1 MNSALGK
8 RRRTRNSSNSSKSS
22 NHTLRN
28 VVRNMNSKLANF
40 KTDVYSIEHKFG
52 HLNSNLNLSNFQ
64 NFDESNANF
73 TSRKQTGKQTKLFQ
87 FFLKK
92 MIDPNVHNKGEILQK
107 LIHEHG
113 FDPSFNDDAVL
124 KFASQKGIVDVVKV
138 LLSDER
144 MDLTANGNNALML
157 AITKNHENVGNVLL
171 NDPLHRVVPT
181 NDTLYLAIKHNS
193 LTIVHVLLADPRVD
207 PTADYNRAIKLAI
220 ENGFIDVMERLLQD
234 PRIIAIPY
242 IIQLL
247 QSLFKVAIG
256 KGHMAIVKRL
266 IQDPRIVLVEGEFT
280 IMPLL
285 IACKNAR
292 VEMVDYL
299 LKQLLKPEYA
309 NKFTKKKIDYIINKI
324 NNNIIHN
331 IIPKEINSTY
341 TPQNFPNI
349 VTLLQEFNTQ
359 VFGKRRRTQKKR

>member
-1 MNSALGK
+1 MFNSDEQNIYNMMSYIIK
-8 RRRTRNSSNSSKSS
+8 TN
-22 NHTLRN
+22 N
-28 VVRNMNSKLANF
+28 VEL
-40 KTDVYSIEHKFG
+40 
-52 HLNSNLNLSNFQ
+52 LNLSMEFLIMNSNNLQFIF
-64 NFDESNANF
+64 NESYKF
-73 TSRKQTGKQTKLFQ
+73 THSHIVVIDKL
-87 FFLKK
+87 
-92 MIDPNVHNKGEILQK
+92 LQEQK
-107 LIHEHG
+107 NRV
-113 FDPSFNDDAVL
+113 DPSAGNNEAIRR
-124 KFASQKGIVDVVKV
+124 ASGYGRVDVVDR
-138 LLSDER
+138 LLQD
-144 MDLTANGNNALML
+144 
-157 AITKNHENVGNVLL
+157 V
-171 NDPLHRVVPT
+171 
-181 NDTLYLAIKHNS
+181 
-193 LTIVHVLLADPRVD
+193 RVD
-207 PTADYNRAIKLAI
+207 PSADSNYAIRYASCNGHIAVVDRLLQDRRVDPSADDNFAIHLASR
-220 ENGFIDVMERLLQD
+220 NGHVAVVERLLQD

-299 LKQLLKPEYA
+299 LKQLLKPEYE